1 MVNSPSISDIDT
13 IKKLGLLLND
23 NFIKTNNIEE
33 IINNKE
39 IIGYYILDKLV
50 GFIIFK
56 KLYETIDILYVVVEP
71 DYRRKGISSKLLN
84 EIIKM
89 DCKHIMLEVNTKNI
103 TAINLY
109 KKNRELFYGSKFQK
123 IKNFAGFRSFSFCN
137 NCITSARK
145 KGCG

>member
-1 MVNSPSISDIDT
+1 MINSPSISDIDT

-71 DYRRKGISSKLLN
+71 DYRKKGIGSKLLN

-89 DCKHIMLEVNTKNI
+89 ECKHIMLEVNTKNI
-103 TAINLY
+103 AAINIY
-109 KKNRELFYGSKFQK
+109 KKNNFK
-123 IKNFAGFRSFSFCN
+123 IIN
-137 NCITSARK
+137 TRK
-145 KGCG
+145 KYYKTDDAYVMELIK

>member
-1 MVNSPSISDIDT
+1 MVNSPSISDIYT

-71 DYRRKGISSKLLN
+71 DYRKKGIGSKLLN

-89 DCKHIMLEVNTKNI
+89 KCKHIMLEVNTKNI
-103 TAINLY
+103 AAINIY
-109 KKNRELFYGSKFQK
+109 KKNNFKIINTRKNYYKTDDAYVMEL
-123 IKNFAGFRSFSFCN
+123 IK
-137 NCITSARK
+137 
-145 KGCG
+145 

>member
-1 MVNSPSISDIDT
+1 MINSPSISDIDT

-71 DYRRKGISSKLLN
+71 DYRKKGISSKLLN

-89 DCKHIMLEVNTKNI
+89 ECKHIMLEVNTKNI
-103 TAINLY
+103 AAIN
-109 KKNRELFYGSKFQK
+109 
-123 IKNFAGFRSFSFCN
+123 I
-137 NCITSARK
+137 
-145 KGCG
+145 

>member
-71 DYRRKGISSKLLN
+71 DYRKKGIGSKLLN

-89 DCKHIMLEVNTKNI
+89 EGKHIMLEVNTKNI
-103 TAINLY
+103 AAINIY
-109 KKNRELFYGSKFQK
+109 KRNNFKIINTRKNYYKTDDAYVMEL
-123 IKNFAGFRSFSFCN
+123 IK
-137 NCITSARK
+137 
-145 KGCG
+145 

>member
-1 MVNSPSISDIDT
+1 MVNSSSISDIDT

-71 DYRRKGISSKLLN
+71 DYRKKGIGSKLLN

-89 DCKHIMLEVNTKNI
+89 KCKHIMLEVNTKNI
-103 TAINLY
+103 AAINIY
-109 KKNRELFYGSKFQK
+109 KKNNFK
-123 IKNFAGFRSFSFCN
+123 IIN
-137 NCITSARK
+137 TRK
-145 KGCG
+145 KYYKTDDAYVMELIK